1 MGVQISVE
9 EVAAY
14 VVEKARELEGEVET
28 KGETKLLQSY
38 DKTLM
43 DEELLL
49 IDEQRK
55 WFLAMESTP
64 GEHVVKI
71 VEWQQRI
78 QSII

>member
-9 EVAAY
+9 EVAAD

-71 VEWQQRI
+71 VE
-78 QSII
+78 

>member
-9 EVAAY
+9 EVAAD

-55 WFLAMESTP
+55 WFLGMESTP

-71 VEWQQRI
+71 VE
-78 QSII
+78 

>member
-9 EVAAY
+9 EVAAD